1 MITKKESILILL
13 LIFDILYRVYIPDKL
28 AHSQNIKE
36 YEEYINNCKK
46 HKRYNR
52 KKIIN
57 SIPYISVCLP
67 AYNMEEYIEKTL
79 LSIINQSFQDFE
91 IIIVNDNSN
100 DNTLDI
106 LNKMKLEDQ
115 RIKIINHEN
124 NKGVYFSRIEAIQN
138 SNSQYIILM
147 DPDDMYLN
155 INLFEELYN
164 YNLRYNLDIIE
175 FTVLHQIEGRKRIVY
190 PKYNSQFHYHNF
202 SKQIIEQPELST
214 ILFKDPNT
222 NRYRRLICRNIWN
235 KMIRRT
241 IFKEMYEYIGI
252 NYFNDYII
260 TADDMAMNIIIY
272 HFANNYSN
280 IDIPGYMYT
289 IRQVSM
295 SRGDGGE
302 RLLSLRAINNFYYF
316 DIFYKYIK
324 EFNIQRKSLFYEIR
338 NLKKFLF
345 LIKDLNV
352 NSHENNVK
360 TFLNEILDDSLA
372 NKVFKYFANEILLYF
387 EEDIKVDIL

>member
-13 LIFDILYRVYIPDKL
+13 LILDILYRVYIPDKL

-46 HKRYNR
+46 YKRYNR

-106 LNKMKLEDQ
+106 LNRMKLEDQ

-155 INLFEELYN
+155 INLFEELYKLN
-164 YNLRYNLDIIE
+164 
-175 FTVLHQIEGRKRIVY
+175 
-190 PKYNSQFHYHNF
+190 YNSQSHYHNF

-252 NYFNDYII
+252 NYYNDYII

-338 NLKKFLF
+338 NLKKFLY

-352 NSHENNVK
+352 KPHENNVK

>member
-1 MITKKESILILL
+1 
-13 LIFDILYRVYIPDKL
+13 
-28 AHSQNIKE
+28 
-36 YEEYINNCKK
+36 
-46 HKRYNR
+46 
-52 KKIIN
+52 
-57 SIPYISVCLP
+57 
-67 AYNMEEYIEKTL
+67 
-79 LSIINQSFQDFE
+79 
-91 IIIVNDNSN
+91 
-100 DNTLDI
+100 
-106 LNKMKLEDQ
+106 
-115 RIKIINHEN
+115 
-124 NKGVYFSRIEAIQN
+124 
-138 SNSQYIILM
+138 
-147 DPDDMYLN
+147 
-155 INLFEELYN
+155 
-164 YNLRYNLDIIE
+164 
-175 FTVLHQIEGRKRIVY
+175 
-190 PKYNSQFHYHNF
+190 
-202 SKQIIEQPELST
+202 
-214 ILFKDPNT
+214 
-222 NRYRRLICRNIWN
+222 
-235 KMIRRT
+235 MIRRT

-252 NYFNDYII
+252 NYYNDYII

-338 NLKKFLF
+338 NLKKFLY

-352 NSHENNVK
+352 NPHENNVK
-360 TFLNEILDDSLA
+360 TVLNEILDDSLA